1 MIDSD
6 LLKALLA
13 ALSEGECRNNSD
25 RLEHQSRHLDAALRS
40 GLQPLVFTCTVF
52 HTDTPYVKVTAD
64 LR

>member
-6 LLKALLA
+6 SLKALLA
-13 ALSEGECRNNSD
+13 ALSEGECQNNSD
-25 RLEHQSRHLDAALRS
+25 QPEHWNRHLDMALRS
-40 GLQPLVFTCTVF
+40 GLQLLGFAHSMF